1 MNKKTIITIR
11 HTESEHHV
19 KKFSGGVSYWNLTD
33 TGKKQAFTVGKWLSE
48 NEKLV
53 GFRLFSSD
61 LPRTVQTAQE
71 ICKSIPLKIETT
83 EQLREIDLGEGN
95 GIPYDEY
102 NRIISPKPQTYDP
115 NHRSFPHAENDTE
128 LWARMKNFYESLLK
142 SDENDF
148 ILVSH
153 GGALLFLHLVI
164 TGKSLTD
171 IKNDYYFGK
180 AGAISKF
187 TIDEKGNCQI
197 EYLNKNVL

>member
-1 MNKKTIITIR
+1 MKKTIITVR

-19 KKFSGGVSYWNLTD
+19 KNFSGGVSYWNLTAL
-33 TGKKQAFTVGKWLSE
+33 GKDQAFKVGKWLSE
-48 NEKLV
+48 NESLDDFKM
-53 GFRLFSSD
+53 FSSD
-61 LPRTVQTAQE
+61 LPRTFQTAQE
-71 ICKSIPLKIETT
+71 ICKSVPLTIETT
-83 EQLREIDLGEGN
+83 ERLREIDLGEGN

-102 NRIISPKPQTYDP
+102 DKLISPKPEIYDP

-128 LWARMKNFYESLLK
+128 LWARMKNFYNSILE

-164 TGKSLTD
+164 TGKTLDD
-171 IKNDYYFGK
+171 IRNDYYFGK

-187 TIDEKGNCQI
+187 VIDEGKCSV
-197 EYLNKNVL
+197 EYLNKNVI

>member
-1 MNKKTIITIR
+1 MNKTIITVR

-19 KKFSGGVSYWNLTD
+19 KNFSGGVSYWNLTAL
-33 TGKKQAFTVGKWLSE
+33 GKDQAFKVGKWLSE
-48 NEKLV
+48 NESLEDFKM
-53 GFRLFSSD
+53 FSSD
-61 LPRTVQTAQE
+61 LPRTFQTAQE
-71 ICKSIPLKIETT
+71 ICKSVPLTIETT
-83 EQLREIDLGEGN
+83 ERLREIDLGEGN

-102 NRIISPKPQTYDP
+102 DKLISPKPEIYDP

-128 LWARMKNFYESLLK
+128 LWARMKSFYNSILE

-164 TGKSLTD
+164 TGKTLDD
-171 IKNDYYFGK
+171 IRNDYYFGK

-187 TIDEKGNCQI
+187 VIDEGKCSV
-197 EYLNKNVL
+197 EYLNKNVI

>member
-1 MNKKTIITIR
+1 MKKTIITVR

-19 KKFSGGVSYWNLTD
+19 KNFSGGVSYWNLTAL
-33 TGKKQAFTVGKWLSE
+33 GKDQAFKVGKWLSE
-48 NEKLV
+48 NESLDDFKM
-53 GFRLFSSD
+53 FSSD
-61 LPRTVQTAQE
+61 LPRTFQTAQE
-71 ICKSIPLKIETT
+71 ICKLVPLKIETT
-83 EQLREIDLGEGN
+83 ERLREIDLGEGN

-102 NRIISPKPQTYDP
+102 DKLISPKPEIYDP

-128 LWARMKNFYESLLK
+128 LWARMKSFYNSILE

-164 TGKSLTD
+164 TGKTLDD
-171 IKNDYYFGK
+171 IRNDYYFGK

-187 TIDEKGNCQI
+187 VIDEGKCFV
-197 EYLNKNVL
+197 EYLNKNVI

>member
-1 MNKKTIITIR
+1 MKKTIITVR

-19 KKFSGGVSYWNLTD
+19 KNFSGGVSYWNLTAL
-33 TGKKQAFTVGKWLSE
+33 GKDQAFKVGKWLSE
-48 NEKLV
+48 NESLEDFKML
-53 GFRLFSSD
+53 SSD
-61 LPRTVQTAQE
+61 LPRTFQTAQE
-71 ICKSIPLKIETT
+71 ICKWVPLTIETT
-83 EQLREIDLGEGN
+83 ERLREIDLGEGN

-102 NRIISPKPQTYDP
+102 DKLISPKPEIYDP

-128 LWARMKNFYESLLK
+128 LWARMKSFYNSILE

-164 TGKSLTD
+164 TGKTLDD
-171 IKNDYYFGK
+171 IRNDYYFGK

-187 TIDEKGNCQI
+187 VIDEGKCSV
-197 EYLNKNVL
+197 EYLNKNVI

>member
-1 MNKKTIITIR
+1 MKKTIITVR

-19 KKFSGGVSYWNLTD
+19 KNFSGGVSYWNLIAL
-33 TGKKQAFTVGKWLSE
+33 GKDQAFKVGKWLSE
-48 NEKLV
+48 NESLDDFKM
-53 GFRLFSSD
+53 FSSD
-61 LPRTVQTAQE
+61 LPRTFQTAQE
-71 ICKSIPLKIETT
+71 ICKSVPLTIETT
-83 EQLREIDLGEGN
+83 ERLREIDLGEGN

-102 NRIISPKPQTYDP
+102 DKLISPKPEIYDP

-128 LWARMKNFYESLLK
+128 LWARMKSFYNSILE

-164 TGKSLTD
+164 TGKTLDD
-171 IKNDYYFGK
+171 IRNDYYFGK

-187 TIDEKGNCQI
+187 VIDEGKCSV
-197 EYLNKNVL
+197 EYLNKNVI

>member
-1 MNKKTIITIR
+1 MKKTIITVR

-19 KKFSGGVSYWNLTD
+19 KNFSGGVSYWNLTAL
-33 TGKKQAFTVGKWLSE
+33 GKDQAFKVGKWLSE
-48 NEKLV
+48 NESLDDFKM
-53 GFRLFSSD
+53 FSSD
-61 LPRTVQTAQE
+61 LPRTFQTAQE
-71 ICKSIPLKIETT
+71 ICKSVPLTIETT
-83 EQLREIDLGEGN
+83 ERLREIDLGEGN

-102 NRIISPKPQTYDP
+102 DKLISPKPEIYDP

-128 LWARMKNFYESLLK
+128 LWARMKSFYNSILE

-164 TGKSLTD
+164 TGKTLDD
-171 IKNDYYFGK
+171 IRNDYYFGK

-187 TIDEKGNCQI
+187 VIDEGKCSV
-197 EYLNKNVL
+197 EYLNKNVI

>member
-1 MNKKTIITIR
+1 MKKTIITVR

-19 KKFSGGVSYWNLTD
+19 KNFSGGVSYWNLTAL
-33 TGKKQAFTVGKWLSE
+33 GKDQAFKVGKWLSE
-48 NEKLV
+48 NESLEDFKM
-53 GFRLFSSD
+53 FSSD
-61 LPRTVQTAQE
+61 LPRTFQTAQE
-71 ICKSIPLKIETT
+71 ICKSVPLKIETT
-83 EQLREIDLGEGN
+83 ERLREIDLGEGN

-102 NRIISPKPQTYDP
+102 DKLISPKPEIYDP

-128 LWARMKNFYESLLK
+128 LWARMKSFYNSILE

-164 TGKSLTD
+164 TGKTLDD
-171 IKNDYYFGK
+171 IRNDYYFGK

-187 TIDEKGNCQI
+187 VIDEGKCSV
-197 EYLNKNVL
+197 EYLNKNVI

>member
-1 MNKKTIITIR
+1 MKKTIITVR

-19 KKFSGGVSYWNLTD
+19 KNFSGGVSYWNLT
-33 TGKKQAFTVGKWLSE
+33 TLGKEQAFKVGKWLSE
-48 NEKLV
+48 NENLEDFKLY
-53 GFRLFSSD
+53 SSD
-61 LPRTVQTAQE
+61 LPRTFQTAQE
-71 ICKSIPLKIETT
+71 ICKSVPLTIETT
-83 EQLREIDLGEGN
+83 ERLREIDLGEGN

-102 NRIISPKPQTYDP
+102 DKLISPKPKIYDP

-128 LWARMKNFYESLLK
+128 LWARMKNFYNSILE

-164 TGKSLTD
+164 MGKSLDD

-180 AGAISKF
+180 AGAVSKF
-187 TIDEKGNCQI
+187 TIDDEGKCSV
-197 EYLNKNVL
+197 EYLNKNVI

>member
-1 MNKKTIITIR
+1 MKKTIITVR

-19 KKFSGGVSYWNLTD
+19 KNFSGGVSYWNLTAL
-33 TGKKQAFTVGKWLSE
+33 GKDQAFKVGKWLSE
-48 NEKLV
+48 NESLDDFKM
-53 GFRLFSSD
+53 FSSD
-61 LPRTVQTAQE
+61 LPRTFQTAQE
-71 ICKSIPLKIETT
+71 ICKSVPLTIETT
-83 EQLREIDLGEGN
+83 ERLREIDLGEGN

-102 NRIISPKPQTYDP
+102 DKLISPKPEIYDP

-128 LWARMKNFYESLLK
+128 LWARMKSFYNSILE

-164 TGKSLTD
+164 TGKTLDD
-171 IKNDYYFGK
+171 IRNDYYFGK

-187 TIDEKGNCQI
+187 VIDEGKCFV